1 VELSNVNKPDLRVKL
16 GDVELANPVMLAS
29 GTCGYGDELEDYIDL
44 NRLGGISVKGT
55 TLEERQGNPMPR
67 IIETYGGMINAIGF
81 QNVGIERFVSEKY
94 PYLKNIG
101 ARTFVN
107 ITANS
112 VEEFGLLAA
121 RVDALPEIAGV
132 EVNISCPNIK
142 KGGINMGTDPFA
154 AAEVV
159 AAVRKATSKH
169 VMVKLTPNVT
179 DIKPIA
185 KACEDSGADSISLI
199 NTLVGMAVDV
209 KTRKPKIANVIGGL
223 SGPAIK
229 PVAVRLTWEV
239 AKTVKIPVVGMGG
252 ISCLEDALEFL
263 IVGASAVQVGTANF
277 FNPKVT
283 MEIIDGLEKYMLDNG
298 VAKISDLVG
307 TLRLD

>member
-1 VELSNVNKPDLRVKL
+1 MELSTMKPDLRVKL
-16 GDVELANPVMLAS
+16 GDIEMANPVMLAS
-29 GTCGYGDELEDYIDL
+29 GTCGYGDELADYIDL

-55 TLEERQGNPMPR
+55 TMEERQGNPMPR
-67 IIETYGGMINAIGF
+67 IVETYGGMINAIGF
-81 QNVGIERFVSEKY
+81 QNVGMDRFESEKY

-112 VEEFGLLAA
+112 VEEFGELAA
-121 RVDALPEIAGV
+121 RVDLLPELAGV

-142 KGGINMGTDPFA
+142 KGGINMGTDPIA

-159 AAVRKATSKH
+159 RAVRKATSKH

-179 DIKPIA
+179 DIKVIA
-185 KACEDSGADSISLI
+185 QACEDAGADSISLI

-239 AKTVKIPVVGMGG
+239 AKAVKIPVIGMGG
-252 ISCLEDALEFL
+252 ITCLEDALEFL
-263 IVGASAVQVGTANF
+263 IVGASAIQVGTANF
-277 FNPKVT
+277 YNPKVT
-283 MEIIDGLEKYMLDNG
+283 MEIIDGLEKFMIENKI
-298 VAKISDLVG
+298 ARISDIVG
-307 TLRLD
+307 TLKLD

>member
-1 VELSNVNKPDLRVKL
+1 MELIKPDLRVKL
-16 GDVELANPVMLAS
+16 GNVELANPVMVAS

-67 IIETYGGMINAIGF
+67 IVETYGGMINAIGF
-81 QNVGIERFVSEKY
+81 QNVGMDRFVKEKY

-101 ARTFVN
+101 AKTFVN

-112 VEEFGLLAA
+112 VEEFGTLAA
-121 RVDALPEIAGV
+121 AVDVLPEIAGV

-142 KGGINMGTDPFA
+142 KGGINMGTDPVA

-159 AAVRKATSKH
+159 AAVRRNTAKH

-179 DIKPIA
+179 DIKVIA
-185 KACEDSGADSISLI
+185 KACEDAGADSISLI

-239 AKTVKIPVVGMGG
+239 AKTVKIPVIGMGG
-252 ISCLEDALEFL
+252 ITCLEDALEFL
-263 IVGASAVQVGTANF
+263 IVGASAVPVGPANF
-277 FNPKVT
+277 FNPRVT
-283 MEIIDGLEKYMLDNG
+283 MEILDGLEQYMIENG
-298 VAKISDLVG
+298 IAKVSDIVG
-307 TLRLD
+307 TLKLG